1 MNRISYISDHDTQ
14 LSCTSSNYKALC
26 LRNKHRKMKTKDR
39 AVYFRK
45 VTPVRSKEP
54 VLQEANSSLW
64 KVRTDLLFFMDI
76 IKLVPSTA
84 IWEMHL
90 FLEEY
95 MRCDGRSIQDKTP
108 EGADRRNI
116 IILYNMPLSNI
127 QRHSKVF
134 THSTLTPFSLV
145 FQEKE
150 KKKKPTPHTKTTTK
164 KMKVVNGD
172 ESKPIIHSKNINS
185 RICIP
190 KEGKMSIRTVPTKF
204 TL

>member
-1 MNRISYISDHDTQ
+1 
-14 LSCTSSNYKALC
+14 
-26 LRNKHRKMKTKDR
+26 
-39 AVYFRK
+39 
-45 VTPVRSKEP
+45 
-54 VLQEANSSLW
+54 
-64 KVRTDLLFFMDI
+64 
-76 IKLVPSTA
+76 
-84 IWEMHL
+84 
-90 FLEEY
+90 

-150 KKKKPTPHTKTTTK
+150 KKNPTPHTKTTTK

-172 ESKPIIHSKNINS
+172 ESKPIIHSKNIKLPNMHS
-185 RICIP
+185 KGREDEHQDSTNKVHTLRKLNLSSKVDHSHLP
-190 KEGKMSIRTVPTKF
+190 LASIFSILCFGTYFAFSSQTNRRGTNRA
-204 TL
+204 